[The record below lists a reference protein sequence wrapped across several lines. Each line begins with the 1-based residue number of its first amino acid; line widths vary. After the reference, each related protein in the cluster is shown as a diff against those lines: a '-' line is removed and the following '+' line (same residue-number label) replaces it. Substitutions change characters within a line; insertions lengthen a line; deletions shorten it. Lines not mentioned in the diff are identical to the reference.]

1 MGFLLGILPGAGALI
16 SSFLSYTVEKK
27 LSKHPEEFGK
37 GAIEGVAGPETANN
51 AATGGAFVPLL
62 AIGIPAN
69 VVMAILL
76 GALMIHNISPGPML
90 ITKHPDIFWGVISSM
105 YLGNAMLLVL
115 NLPLIGM
122 WVKVLKVPYRILMPL
137 ILLFCLIGSYSVN
150 NNVMEVFIMIFFG
163 IVGYL
168 LRKLGYEEA
177 PLILAFILGPLL
189 EQSFRQSLVMSTG
202 ELSIFF
208 TRPISAVA
216 LVISMLL
223 FASTGLSVYRKTKD
237 KAITE

>member
-1 MGFLLGILPGAGALI
+1 
-16 SSFLSYTVEKK
+16 
-27 LSKHPEEFGK
+27 
-37 GAIEGVAGPETANN
+37 
-51 AATGGAFVPLL
+51 
-62 AIGIPAN
+62 
-69 VVMAILL
+69 MAILL
-76 GALMIHNISPGPML
+76 GAFMIHNVSVGPTL

-105 YLGNAMLLVL
+105 YLGNVMLLFL

-163 IVGYL
+163 IVGYV
-168 LRKLGYEEA
+168 LRKLDYEEA

-202 ELSIFF
+202 DLSIFF

-216 LVISMLL
+216 LGLSVLL
-223 FASTGLSVYRKTKD
+223 FASTGLSVYRRAKS
-237 KAITE
+237 KANVP